1 MRSADQYL
9 SFTNSGFGKWVTG
22 SLGLPQPVQL
32 ARRQAGKP
40 DLRQPV
46 LMGGAAGGR
55 LTESLAALFRSA
67 NLVSLYHSEN
77 DVWREAARRHE
88 IMTARYT
95 AETSGKVGAL
105 LFDAT
110 GIEGATDLESLYR
123 FFHET
128 VRSVG
133 TNGRIV
139 VFGTTPEDAGSTEA
153 AAIQRGLEGFTR
165 SLGKEVHRAI
175 AVQLVY
181 VRPGAE
187 AAIES
192 TTRFFLS
199 SGAAYVSG
207 QVVRIAKPVAKA
219 VEYDPGKPQAGR
231 TVLVTGASRGIGAA
245 IADLFAGDGAHVVAL
260 DIPPAAVELDA
271 IAERLGGSAL
281 PLDITAPDAAEAILA
296 DAKRRGGYDVV
307 VHNAG
312 ITRDKTIAKM
322 DAGRWDSVMDV
333 NLFAPL
339 RITEALLSGRGIRKN
354 GRVVCVS
361 SLSGIAGNMGQTNYA
376 LSKAGLIGAVQ
387 RLAPEAAKSGITI
400 NAVAPGF
407 IETQMTASIPFAIRE
422 AGRRMNAMSQG
433 GLPIDV
439 AEAIGWFA
447 SPGSGGVNGQTVRV
461 CGQSLLGA

>member
-1 MRSADQYL
+1 MSSADQYL
-9 SFTNSGFGKWVTG
+9 SFTSSGFGKWLTG
-22 SLGLPQPVQL
+22 SLGLPQPIQL
-32 ARRQAGKP
+32 ARRKAGKP

-46 LMGGAAGGR
+46 LMGGGAGAR
-55 LTESLAALFRSA
+55 LTESLAALFHA
-67 NLVSLYHSEN
+67 GQVVSLYHPEN
-77 DVWREAARRHE
+77 DPWREAARRHA
-88 IMTARYT
+88 IMTARYA

-105 LFDAT
+105 VFDAT
-110 GIEGATDLESLYR
+110 GIEESSGLEALYR

-133 TNGRIV
+133 ASGRIL
-139 VFGTTPEDAGSTEA
+139 VFGTPPEDAGSIEA

-165 SLGKEVHRAI
+165 SLGKEVRRAI

-199 SGAAYVSG
+199 SRAAYVSG
-207 QVVRIAKPVAKA
+207 QVVRIGKPVARS
-219 VEYDPGKPQAGR
+219 VDYDFDKPQAGR

-245 IADLFAGDGAHVVAL
+245 IAELFARDGAHVVAL
-260 DIPPAAVELDA
+260 DIPPAEAELET

-281 PLDITAPDAAEAILA
+281 ALDITAPDAAEAILA

-312 ITRDKTIAKM
+312 ITRDRTIAKM

-339 RITEALLSGRGIRKN
+339 RITEALLSGGGIRKN

-387 RLAPEAAKSGITI
+387 RLAPDAAKSGITV

-407 IETQMTASIPFAIRE
+407 IETQMTAAIPFAIRE
-422 AGRRMNAMSQG
+422 AGRRMNSMSQG